1 MDDNLTIEIE
11 KWKDGKKSS
20 IAITWDD
27 FCYQSWNDFLPYFN
41 SKNIKCSFYVNTVG
55 YYMDGKTNFSNK
67 EVKLLKKIKKTGH
80 ELGCHTHSHIDMSK
94 EKPELIKKEIMNW
107 FSEMKKY
114 KLISNHTKHNSNLTF
129 AYPFGSIPKN
139 DQIIREQFLAAR
151 CFLIKGINKSSPTN
165 FYRLK
170 TVNYGVRRKLSE
182 LNDYV
187 DKNIKEGGFLIHAGH
202 GIENECWSPISKNIL
217 YSHLDYILSKK
228 EQIWND
234 TLINIC
240 KYINQRENIEIEL
253 LETNNKKIFCRLSYT
268 KFNFS
273 CIPITIS
280 IISRMKIKTITQGGK
295 NIIFQRE
302 GQKYYF
308 DVKINK
314 SKIVITLK

>member
-1 MDDNLTIEIE
+1 MDGYLTIQLE
-11 KWKDGKKSS
+11 KWKDGKQSAL
-20 IAITWDD
+20 AITWDD
-27 FCYQSWNDFLPYFN
+27 FCYQSWNDFLPHFN
-41 SKNIKCSFYVNTVG
+41 QKKIKCSFYVNTVG
-55 YYMDGKTNFSNK
+55 YYMNGDTKLSDK
-67 EVKLLKKIKKTGH
+67 EVQLLRKIKKTGH

-94 EKPELIKKEIMNW
+94 EKPELIKKEISNW

-114 KLISNHTKHNSNLTF
+114 KLISNKDLTF

-139 DQIIREQFLAAR
+139 DQIIRDHFLAAR
-151 CFLIKGINKSSPTN
+151 CFLIKGINKASPPN

-202 GIENECWSPISKNIL
+202 GIENECWSPISKNNL
-217 YSHLDYILSKK
+217 YSHLDYIVSKK
-228 EQIWND
+228 EHIWND
-234 TLINIC
+234 TLINIV
-240 KYINQRENIEIEL
+240 KYIKQRDNIEIEL
-253 LETNNKKIFCRLSYT
+253 LEANNKKICCRLSYP
-268 KFNFS
+268 KFIFS

-280 IISRMKIKTITQGGK
+280 IISRMKIKTITQGGT
-295 NIIFQRE
+295 NIIFQRA